1 MFHAVKPFKCNRCGS
16 AFSHEKT
23 LKQHLKIKKCCGQW
37 FSNPALLEK
46 HMKLHGISKNHSCTI
61 CLQTFFTLS
70 ELERHKWHTKDLKD
84 LAIST
89 TGESDEDDPNCSDSN
104 SDAAPY
110 FPCHVCGKTFP
121 TSESLE
127 DHQLCHLG
135 EKPHE
140 CSECG
145 KCFFQ
150 ASQLQQHQRM
160 HKSDRPHRCSN
171 CQCELHKTK
180 IFVFVFPES

>member
-1 MFHAVKPFKCNRCGS
+1 MLQVPPSNKAYAVKKS
-16 AFSHEKT
+16 
-23 LKQHLKIKKCCGQW
+23 
-37 FSNPALLEK
+37 
-46 HMKLHGISKNHSCTI
+46 
-61 CLQTFFTLS
+61 LS
-70 ELERHKWHTKDLKD
+70 RHYKKWHTKDLKD
-84 LAIST
+84 LASSTLKKGPIEQQPGSQVST

-140 CSECG
+140 CSDLG
-145 KCFFQ
+145 IF
-150 ASQLQQHQRM
+150 
-160 HKSDRPHRCSN
+160 
-171 CQCELHKTK
+171 K
-180 IFVFVFPES
+180 IVS